1 MKTVTYGAVTLAM
14 LAIAAAVLFIVFD
27 SDSPGGGV
35 TIVLPSDTPAPVVEL
50 RVYVSG
56 AVRNPGVYTASEG
69 DRLAEMIESAGG
81 AIADAD
87 LTAVNLAVRVKDQD
101 HWHIPKIGEAPLQTS
116 TSSGGSAGGTGG
128 SGKVD
133 INTADASLF
142 ETLPGIGEV
151 KAGTIVRY
159 REANG
164 AFTDVE
170 QLLEVRGI
178 GPATL
183 DAIRELIEVR

>member
-1 MKTVTYGAVTLAM
+1 MKVVTYSAITLVM
-14 LAIAAAVLFIVFD
+14 LTIAAGVLFIVFN

-35 TIVLPSDTPAPVVEL
+35 KIVLPSNTPAPVVEL
-50 RVYVSG
+50 KVYVSG
-56 AVRNPGVYTASEG
+56 AVRNPGVYVASEG
-69 DRLAEMIESAGG
+69 DRLAQMIEAAGG
-81 AIADAD
+81 AIEDAD

-101 HWHIPKIGEAPLQTS
+101 HWHIPKIGEAPLQAS
-116 TSSGGSAGGTGG
+116 TSPGGSVGGRGG

-151 KAGTIVRY
+151 KARTIVRY

-170 QLLEVRGI
+170 QLLDVRGI
-178 GPATL
+178 GRATL

>member
-1 MKTVTYGAVTLAM
+1 MKTVTYPAVTLAM
-14 LAIAAAVLFIVFD
+14 LAIAAGVLFIVFN
-27 SDSPGGGV
+27 SDSPGGV
-35 TIVLPSDTPAPVVEL
+35 EIVLPLDTPAPVVEL
-50 RVYVSG
+50 KVYISG
-56 AVRNPGVYTASEG
+56 AVRNPGVYAASEG
-69 DRLAEMIESAGG
+69 DRLEKIIEAAGG
-81 AIADAD
+81 AIEDAD

-116 TSSGGSAGGTGG
+116 TSPGGSAGGRGG

-170 QLLEVRGI
+170 QLLDVRGI